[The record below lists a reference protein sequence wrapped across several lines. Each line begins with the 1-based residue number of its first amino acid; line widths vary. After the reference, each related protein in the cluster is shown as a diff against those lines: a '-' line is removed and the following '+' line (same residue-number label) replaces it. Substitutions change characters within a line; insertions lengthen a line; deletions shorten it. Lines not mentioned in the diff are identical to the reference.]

1 MQAFHNKSEIQKEY
15 LDRVIAHSK
24 ADEIIKG
31 KYWEDGKGCAVG
43 CTVHSSSHRAYETE
57 LGIPMWLARMEDR
70 IFEGLPSA
78 RAKKFPLEFLSAVNL
93 GADLEKIK
101 IPMLIFILESA
112 RTHTKNERSLK
123 AIDGVLLQ
131 LRKDV
136 LDLPALRE
144 ARAAAYDA
152 AVYDASAAAAAYAY
166 AAAYDAYAY
175 ASAAAAAYAYA
186 SAAAAAADAAAY
198 AAAYAADAA
207 RENEYTKFA
216 DKLLE
221 LIHACK

>member
-31 KYWEDGKGCAVG
+31 TYWENGKGCAVG

-112 RTHTKNERSLK
+112 RTRTKNERSLK

-144 ARAAAYDA
+144 ARAAA
-152 AVYDASAAAAAYAY
+152 AAAAYA
-166 AAAYDAYAY
+166 AAYADAADAADAYA
-175 ASAAAAAYAYA
+175 AD
-186 SAAAAAADAAAY
+186 AADAAAY
-198 AAAYAADAA
+198 AAADAAYADAADA